1 MNLTQNVDKIPV
13 GIESLV
19 FSHFAMDSI
28 EQHILD
34 INAGKQLS

>member
-1 MNLTQNVDKIPV
+1 MGYRSYKAIKNARL
-13 GIESLV
+13 SLAWLRLKDV
-19 FSHFAMDSI
+19 LI